1 MTKSIKSNGSKM
13 SLTERET
20 TIVHFS
26 LKKRQMNLPF
36 ILSTSLQNLMIDY
49 GQIYW
54 SIIA

>member
-13 SLTERET
+13 SLTEREIAT
-20 TIVHFS
+20 AHFS

-36 ILSTSLQNLMIDY
+36 ILPTSLQNLMIDY